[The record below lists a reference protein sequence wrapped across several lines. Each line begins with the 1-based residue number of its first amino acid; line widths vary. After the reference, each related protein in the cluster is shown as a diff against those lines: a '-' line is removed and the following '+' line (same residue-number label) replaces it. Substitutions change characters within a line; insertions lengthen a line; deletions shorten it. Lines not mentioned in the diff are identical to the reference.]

1 MFELAF
7 QNINITSVFGA
18 ILGIFLILQ
27 IELVLKNVVTFVKGW
42 RTNQ

>member
-7 QNINITSVFGA
+7 GTLNVTAVFGA
-18 ILGIFLILQ
+18 ILGIFLILH
-27 IELVLKNVVTFVKGW
+27 IDTVLKNVVTFVKGW